1 MQCSRNLIRKT
12 VLFFLNLFIS
22 NSMSADVTFLVLTEK
37 DNVQNPFITA
47 FEKGLSD
54 VQAKSSP
61 LTFDQTPVVLDR

>member
-1 MQCSRNLIRKT
+1 
-12 VLFFLNLFIS
+12 
-22 NSMSADVTFLVLTEK
+22 MSADVTFLVLTEK